1 MKRLEPEIIDYYNN
15 EVIMMIAEKYGFS
28 QMEALKAFVNSK
40 PMKCWKMKN
49 AICWNIMLPIKTKK
63 RVMSSKNGRNMGLQK
78 KYTITIGYIIP
89 SASKMPIWIST
100 A

>member
-40 PMKCWKMKN
+40 THEMLENEECDLLEYYAAYKN
-49 AICWNIMLPIKTKK
+49 KKTGDVLKEWEEH
-63 RVMSSKNGRNMGLQK
+63 GITK